1 MMIDQTE
8 RLSAYLDG
16 ALSPDEASALEL
28 ELAQNPQL
36 ADQLAQ
42 LSAADAALRQ
52 AFGGVVDEPVPE
64 RLSDLLEKP
73 RTAEVYNLAK
83 ERAKRAERTKLPA
96 RFDWRAGVA
105 IAATLLIGIFSFSQ
119 VSEGPGSRGDPI
131 QVALDTTAS
140 GTKASLKDGRTLT
153 PRLSFAA
160 ADGRYCRE
168 FALGVQDGIACNGKE
183 GWKIE
188 ALVKGSSGD
197 AAEGGYATAGGS
209 TALDSVYRRLGA
221 GEPVSVAEEKT
232 LISKRWAP
240 AQEK

>member
-16 ALSPDEASALEL
+16 ALSPDEASALET
-28 ELAQNPQL
+28 ELATNPQL
-36 ADQLAQ
+36 ADQLEQ
-42 LSAADAALRQ
+42 LSASDAALRS
-52 AFGGVVDEPVPE
+52 AFGSVVDDPVPE
-64 RLSDLLEKP
+64 RLSALLEKP
-73 RTAEVYNLAK
+73 RTAEVYSLAA

-96 RFDWRAGVA
+96 RFDWRAGAA
-105 IAATLLIGIFSFSQ
+105 IAATLLVGIFSFAQ
-119 VSEGPGSRGDPI
+119 VSKGPGIGSDP
-131 QVALDTTAS
+131 VELALDTTVS
-140 GTKASLKDGRTLT
+140 GTTASLKDGRTLT

-168 FALGVQDGIACNGKE
+168 FALGSQDGVACRGE
-183 GWKIE
+183 GGWKIE
-188 ALVKGSSGD
+188 ALVKGSGGGD
-197 AAEGGYATAGGS
+197 GDGGYATAGGS

-221 GEPVSVAEEKT
+221 GDPIAASEEKA